1 MLECGREPSV
11 GLGGSEVSFQEL
23 VLFPLR
29 VLGIEPWWA
38 ILIALLVFLLI
49 TLLDLQGLVC
59 YLVLPDLR
67 QGFSY
72 IIVVLWTVSLLS
84 PIRLSLIKVLVCW
97 SHRLCSYR

>member
-11 GLGGSEVSFQEL
+11 GLDGSEVSFQEL
-23 VLFPLR
+23 VLFPFR
-29 VLGIEPWWA
+29 VLGIELWWA

-49 TLLDLQGLVC
+49 TLLGLQGLVC

-72 IIVVLWTVSLLS
+72 TIVVL
-84 PIRLSLIKVLVCW
+84 
-97 SHRLCSYR
+97 